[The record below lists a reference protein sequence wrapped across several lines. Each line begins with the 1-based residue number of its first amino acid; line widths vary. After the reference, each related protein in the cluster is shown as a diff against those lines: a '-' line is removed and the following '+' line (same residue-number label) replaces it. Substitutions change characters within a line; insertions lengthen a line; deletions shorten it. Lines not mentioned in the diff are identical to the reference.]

1 MIPIRLLRLFIK
13 AKYHRFGFIFIFI
26 SILMF
31 SSVFNLTV
39 IGEDTI
45 ARGETEGLWADS
57 ISTSLVE
64 GSVSEVLAEGNA
76 LMVYNKFRIAAD
88 FINYNMQTDDIII
101 RSNISFDNGQYQLY
115 TEEII
120 GNLLEGEFE
129 AVGDVRL
136 EGQQLNVSSTR
147 LLIQEENQTMKF
159 TDNVVFKYNEI
170 EAVADTVKYN
180 SESQIVLLEGSVR
193 GQHGDLRL
201 SGGQMEI
208 NLKSEKMKLLG
219 KAELLFSNEGEQ

>member
-1 MIPIRLLRLFIK
+1 MVPIKLLRLFIK
-13 AKYHRFGFIFIFI
+13 GKYHKFGFIFIFI

-31 SSVFNLTV
+31 SSFFNLRV

-45 ARGETEGLWADS
+45 ARGEAEGLWADS
-57 ISTSLVE
+57 ISTSLLE
-64 GSVSEVLAEGNA
+64 GSVREVLAEGNA
-76 LMVYNKFRIAAD
+76 LMVYDKFRIAAG

-115 TEEII
+115 TEEIS
-120 GNLLEGEFE
+120 GNLLEREFE
-129 AVGDVRL
+129 AVGGVRL
-136 EGQQLNVSSTR
+136 EGQQLNVSSMR
-147 LLIQEENQTMKF
+147 LLIQEENQTMTF

-170 EAVADTVKYN
+170 EAVADTVSYN
-180 SESQIVLLEGSVR
+180 SESQIVLLEGNVK

-201 SGGQMEI
+201 SGGQLEI
-208 NLKSEKMKLLG
+208 NLNNEKMKLLG